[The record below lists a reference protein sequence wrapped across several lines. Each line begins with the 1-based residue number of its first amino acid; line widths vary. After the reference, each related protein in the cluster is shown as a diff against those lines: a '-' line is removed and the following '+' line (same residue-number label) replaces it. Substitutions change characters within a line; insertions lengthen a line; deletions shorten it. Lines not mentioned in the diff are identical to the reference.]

1 MTGAHTSPPTRPPTR
16 AAVAFHWLRQHSRP
30 WMLYGLGGVVL
41 ALILVL
47 SVVYTSHSNGTQ
59 DALDTANAG
68 ITAVKSQ
75 AAPLA
80 GQVQSVCDQGG
91 VAATALNNAGACT
104 QASKVQSVVEE
115 PGPSGPSGP
124 AGPGP
129 SQDEIN
135 AAVNAYFGV
144 HPLPPG
150 QLPPV
155 SEVAGLVAQYLQ
167 ANPPA
172 AGQNATPGMV
182 SDAVSS
188 YCAANNGCA
197 GPAGATG
204 PGATDAQVQQ
214 QVATYCAAHDN
225 CAGPA
230 GTNGTNGSNGAPG
243 PACPSGYAPES
254 AIVTIPTSN
263 PNNPLVSTT
272 QVPGIACVQQ

>member
-1 MTGAHTSPPTRPPTR
+1 MTGAHTTELEQPPREPRRMPEIPPWIYLI
-16 AAVAFHWLRQHSRP
+16 VG
-30 WMLYGLGGVVL
+30 GLVVV
-41 ALILVL
+41 ALIF
-47 SVVYTSHSNGTQ
+47 TSIY
-59 DALDTANAG
+59 LTAKGNASQSHADSANSKV
-68 ITAVKSQ
+68 TAVQSQ

-91 VAATALNNAGACT
+91 AAATELNNAGACT
-104 QASKVQSVVEE
+104 QASKVQSAIAE

-129 SQDEIN
+129 SQDEID
-135 AAVNAYFGV
+135 AAVNAYFGE
-144 HPLPPG
+144 HPLPAG

-182 SDAVSS
+182 SDAVTS
-188 YCAANNGCA
+188 YCTANSGCA

-204 PGATDAQVQQ
+204 PGATDQQVQD
-214 QVATYCAAHDN
+214 QVAAYCSAHN
-225 CAGPA
+225 GCAGPA
-230 GTNGTNGSNGAPG
+230 GANGANGQDGAPG
-243 PACPSGYAPES
+243 PDCPDGYAPES
-254 AIVTIPTSN
+254 AIVVVPTTD
-263 PNNPLVSTT
+263 PNDPLVSAT

>member
-1 MTGAHTSPPTRPPTR
+1 MTGAHTTPQLTPSQK
-16 AAVAFHWLRQHSRP
+16 AVK
-30 WMLYGLGGVVL
+30 GLGGVIRRIPSVL
-41 ALILVL
+41 LFVLGGLILAALVPL
-47 SVVYTSHSNGTQ
+47 SIWFTAHAQNTQTQLDSANGQ
-59 DALDTANAG
+59 V
-68 ITAVKSQ
+68 TAVKSQ

-91 VAATALNNAGACT
+91 AAATELNNAGACT
-104 QASKVQSVVEE
+104 QASKVQSAVA
-115 PGPSGPSGP
+115 GPAGPSGP

-135 AAVNAYFGV
+135 AAVNAYFGE
-144 HPLPPG
+144 HPLPAG

-155 SEVAGLVAQYLQ
+155 TEVAGLVAQYLQ

-182 SDAVSS
+182 SDAVSG
-188 YCAANNGCA
+188 YCSANNGCA
-197 GPAGATG
+197 GPAGQN
-204 PGATDAQVQQ
+204 ATDDQVSAAV
-214 QVATYCAAHDN
+214 VAYCSAHAD

-230 GTNGTNGSNGAPG
+230 GANGVNGTNGQDGAPG

-254 AIVTIPTSN
+254 AIVTVPTTD